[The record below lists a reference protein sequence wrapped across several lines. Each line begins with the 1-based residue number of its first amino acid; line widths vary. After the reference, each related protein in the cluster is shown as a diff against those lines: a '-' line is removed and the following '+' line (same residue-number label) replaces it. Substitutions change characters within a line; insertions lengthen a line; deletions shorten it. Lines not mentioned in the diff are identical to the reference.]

1 VPTISIRDPA
11 FSYATDTHHR
21 SYKSLTPKTRALLGL
36 GLMANA
42 GLALRFSDSIE
53 SALGLKPTNEELNR
67 VLPKLRIVEEGKT
80 RQDMSP
86 RTENK

>member
-1 VPTISIRDPA
+1 
-11 FSYATDTHHR
+11 
-21 SYKSLTPKTRALLGL
+21 
-36 GLMANA
+36 MANA